1 MVRLETLAQE
11 GKIEKIS
18 DLEIERY
25 VNFFENSYQDN
36 QNHSKANIG
45 TFPRWSI
52 ISGYY
57 AMHDITKLLLAKE
70 FRIRIVKEVHAT
82 TIKVLRELIK
92 NREITDLIEKGYHEF
107 ISLANDLAEA
117 KKERVKAQ
125 YYTGTEFMKEEYRK
139 KAIEFQE
146 KVVLVYIEKIK
157 ELLSAD
163 KRGVINHNPNI

>member
-1 MVRLETLAQE
+1 MVRLETLAYE
-11 GKIEKIS
+11 GKIEKIT
-18 DLEIERY
+18 DLEIDRY
-25 VNFFENSYQDN
+25 VNFFQNSYQDN
-36 QNHSKANIG
+36 QSHSKANLDS
-45 TFPRWSI
+45 FPRWSI

-57 AMHDITKLLLAKE
+57 AMHDITKLLLAKQ
-70 FRIRIVKEVHAT
+70 FRVRIVMEVHAT

-139 KAIEFQE
+139 KAIEFQ
-146 KVVLVYIEKIK
+146 KTIVLVYLEKIK
-157 ELLSAD
+157 KLVTPYKD
-163 KRGVINHNPNI
+163 